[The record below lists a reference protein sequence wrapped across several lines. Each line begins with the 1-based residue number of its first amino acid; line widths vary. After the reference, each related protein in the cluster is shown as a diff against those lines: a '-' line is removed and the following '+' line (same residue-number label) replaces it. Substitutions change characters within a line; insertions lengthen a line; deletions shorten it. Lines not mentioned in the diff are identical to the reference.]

1 MRKTIV
7 YKWALCINWKIL
19 FEEITRKCDIV
30 EKHRVHTL
38 KMPRYWLFENPSHL
52 DWIRRDKALHG
63 RTDLYV
69 LEMHYT
75 ADKPLCRWGKYS
87 PDPVYQVMKSKYEMY
102 TMPIAN
108 YIMTLTRAA
117 AIIRCWNLR
126 RKFPGEADPM
136 SIGIMH
142 DKRSW

>member
-1 MRKTIV
+1 MGVV
-7 YKWALCINWKIL
+7 YKLENTFWRDNEKMRYCWKTSNSHFKNAEIL
-19 FEEITRKCDIV
+19 HNLRI
-30 EKHRVHTL
+30 L
-38 KMPRYWLFENPSHL
+38 SHL
-52 DWIRRDKALHG
+52 DWIRRDKTLHG

-126 RKFPGEADPM
+126 RKFPGEADLI